1 MIQQVDPNVHE
12 EFLTWRQNPTLNKD
26 DAFIKRVY
34 EEDINL
40 CLNFNNKE
48 LSEKVTKAVESG
60 TIFIEAVG
68 DKSKTMF
75 PK

>member
-1 MIQQVDPNVHE
+1 MHE
-12 EFLTWRQNPTLNKD
+12 EFLTWRQNPTLNKEND
-26 DAFIKRVY
+26 FIKRVY
-34 EEDINL
+34 DEDINL
-40 CLNFNNKE
+40 CLNFNNRE

-75 PK
+75 PKYVLNQN

>member
-1 MIQQVDPNVHE
+1 MDPNVHQ
-12 EFLTWRQNPTLNKD
+12 EFLTWKLKPSLDKSD
-26 DAFIKRVY
+26 PFIKRVY

-40 CLNFNNKE
+40 CLNFNNAD
-48 LSEKVTKAVESG
+48 LSEKVTTAVESG

-68 DKSKTMF
+68 DKTKTMF

>member
-1 MIQQVDPNVHE
+1 MDPNVHQ
-12 EFLTWRQNPTLNKD
+12 EFLAWKQKPSLDKRHP
-26 DAFIKRVY
+26 FIKRVY

-40 CLNFNNKE
+40 CLNFSNVS
-48 LSEKVTKAVESG
+48 LSEKVTTAVESG

-68 DKSKTMF
+68 DKTKTMF

>member
-1 MIQQVDPNVHE
+1 MDPNVHQ
-12 EFLTWRQNPTLNKD
+12 EFLAWKQKPTLDKSD
-26 DAFIKRVY
+26 PFIKRVY

-40 CLNFNNKE
+40 CLNFSNID
-48 LSEKVTKAVESG
+48 LSEKVTAAVESG

-68 DKSKTMF
+68 DKTKTMF